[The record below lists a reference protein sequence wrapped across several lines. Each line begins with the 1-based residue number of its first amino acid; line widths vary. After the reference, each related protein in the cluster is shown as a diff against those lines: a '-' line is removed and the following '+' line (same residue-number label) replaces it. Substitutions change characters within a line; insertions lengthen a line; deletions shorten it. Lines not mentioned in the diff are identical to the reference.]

1 MGIQF
6 IKHTLTDG
14 LKSILIGDDYFIR
27 NTVRL
32 YINYSKWL
40 FVYGIR
46 NNSINNIVFC
56 IWSYYINVSF

>member
-1 MGIQF
+1 MESECYHVLCIKFVNHVMGIQF

-32 YINYSKWL
+32 YINYSK
-40 FVYGIR
+40 
-46 NNSINNIVFC
+46 
-56 IWSYYINVSF
+56 